1 MSNNASNK
9 IKSLISLNDFF
20 ILSKARLSLSVVFS
34 SLSGYFLA
42 PTIIDFQ
49 EIIFLSIGGFFLAG
63 SSNAFNQ
70 IIEKD
75 YDKKMQRTKN
85 RPIPTG
91 RMSVTYALFVS
102 VFMLILGLI
111 SLYVLNPITA
121 MFGAISVFIYT
132 CIYTPLKSITPLS
145 VFLGAIPGAIPFM
158 LGWVSATNDFS
169 IEPGILFMIQFFW
182 QFPHFWAI
190 AWMTNDDYSS
200 AGLNLLPT
208 RKKDNASAL
217 QIILYSIWT
226 IVISI
231 FPAFGFSGTLSL
243 SIVGVIIILIL
254 GLIFLFYAL
263 NLYTKKTKQ
272 QAKKLMIFSI
282 VYISL
287 LQITYVF
294 DKFI

>member
-1 MSNNASNK
+1 
-9 IKSLISLNDFF
+9 
-20 ILSKARLSLSVVFS
+20 
-34 SLSGYFLA
+34 
-42 PTIIDFQ
+42 
-49 EIIFLSIGGFFLAG
+49 
-63 SSNAFNQ
+63 
-70 IIEKD
+70 
-75 YDKKMQRTKN
+75 
-85 RPIPTG
+85 
-91 RMSVTYALFVS
+91 
-102 VFMLILGLI
+102 MLILGLI

-254 GLIFLFYAL
+254 GLIFLFYGL
-263 NLYTKKTKQ
+263 NLYIKKTKQ
-272 QAKKLMIFSI
+272 KK
-282 VYISL
+282 
-287 LQITYVF
+287 
-294 DKFI
+294 

>member
-1 MSNNASNK
+1 
-9 IKSLISLNDFF
+9 
-20 ILSKARLSLSVVFS
+20 
-34 SLSGYFLA
+34 
-42 PTIIDFQ
+42 
-49 EIIFLSIGGFFLAG
+49 
-63 SSNAFNQ
+63 
-70 IIEKD
+70 
-75 YDKKMQRTKN
+75 MQRTKN

-91 RMSVTYALFVS
+91 RISVTHALFIS

-132 CIYTPLKSITPLS
+132 CVYTPLKSITPLS

-217 QIILYSIWT
+217 QIILYSIC
-226 IVISI
+226 
-231 FPAFGFSGTLSL
+231 L
-243 SIVGVIIILIL
+243 
-254 GLIFLFYAL
+254 
-263 NLYTKKTKQ
+263 LYT
-272 QAKKLMIFSI
+272 SPSPRD
-282 VYISL
+282 VP
-287 LQITYVF
+287 
-294 DKFI
+294 

>member
-1 MSNNASNK
+1 
-9 IKSLISLNDFF
+9 
-20 ILSKARLSLSVVFS
+20 
-34 SLSGYFLA
+34 
-42 PTIIDFQ
+42 
-49 EIIFLSIGGFFLAG
+49 
-63 SSNAFNQ
+63 
-70 IIEKD
+70 
-75 YDKKMQRTKN
+75 MQRTKN

-91 RMSVTYALFVS
+91 RMSVTHALFIS
-102 VFMLILGLI
+102 IFMLILGLI

-263 NLYTKKTKQ
+263 NLYIKKTKQ